1 MENLD
6 PTIHARQID
15 NMMKN
20 YFRSILLTISMLLLL
35 SCSPVE
41 QAADPER
48 EAVIDVAEKV
58 LDAIGNADG
67 DLLRSVMV
75 PDARMNGRLVE
86 EYASGFAGR
95 EEPMVERMW
104 DPEVSIDGQIASIW
118 TPYDFYRNG
127 EFSHC
132 GIDAFQLRKIDGEWK
147 VVGLIWNSL
156 QPPDCQMHPAGPP
169 VQ

>member
-1 MENLD
+1 MV
-6 PTIHARQID
+6 
-15 NMMKN
+15 KN
-20 YFRSILLTISMLLLL
+20 HFRSMQLAVYVLLVQ

-41 QAADPER
+41 EATEREQAVHPER
-48 EAVIDVAEKV
+48 DAVVDVAEKI
-58 LDAIGNADG
+58 LDAIGNADA
-67 DLLRSVMV
+67 DLLHSVMI
-75 PDARMNGRLVE
+75 PEARMNGRLVE
-86 EYASGFAGR
+86 EYSSGFSQR

-104 DPEVSIDGQIASIW
+104 DPEVFIDGQIASIW

-147 VVGLIWNSL
+147 VVGVIWNSL

-169 VQ
+169 NQ